1 MNIIDPALTELVPGL
16 PAGTATPV
24 LAVFRPSHGLN
35 PLVQAAH
42 PLLEVGSLLRHV
54 QAQPPM
60 DLEALRMQLAGMV
73 RDFVAACPS
82 IDTETVAAAR
92 YCLCTFV
99 DEAIG
104 ATAWGGQAWSTRSLL
119 VLFHGET
126 SGGERVFTIL
136 HKLSQNPAANID
148 ALELLY
154 VILALGME
162 GRYRLTAGG
171 GAALVQVRERLHA
184 LIRATRGR
192 TDAVLSP
199 HARGEAARRGR
210 ARSAASTA
218 WLLFGVVCMCAM
230 LYTVLDARLRRQAR
244 PVALA
249 REAVHVLRPA
259 AIAPAPPQAPAIA
272 GPVHAPAVPSLPAP
286 STFAPQLRDLL
297 AADIAAHRLSVGLSA
312 DRAILTLHTDG
323 IFASGSARVRPSYV
337 ALIRRI
343 GAALRDVPGQV
354 IVVGHTDN
362 QPPAPGTPSNWA
374 LSLARATHVVDLL
387 REETAQPGRFLAQGR
402 ADADPVAPND
412 TPAGQARNRRVVI
425 TVLAPG
431 AAL

>member
-1 MNIIDPALTELVPGL
+1 MNMIEPALTEQGPGA
-16 PAGTATPV
+16 PPGTATPP
-24 LAVFRPSHGLN
+24 LAVFTPGEGLN
-35 PLVQAAH
+35 ALVLAAH

-54 QAQPPM
+54 QIQSPIH
-60 DLEALRMQLAGMV
+60 LEALRTQLVGMV
-73 RDFVAACPS
+73 RDFVAACAA

-99 DEAIG
+99 DEAIA
-104 ATAWGGQAWSTRSLL
+104 ATAWGGQAWSARSLL

-154 VILALGME
+154 VILALGMQ

-171 GAALVQVRERLHA
+171 DAALVQVRDRLHA
-184 LIRATRGR
+184 LIRTTRGSP
-192 TDAVLSP
+192 DAALSP
-199 HARGEAARRGR
+199 HARGEAARR
-210 ARSAASTA
+210 ARMRSPAATV
-218 WLLFGVVCMCAM
+218 WLLFGVVCMCAT
-230 LYTVLDARLRRQAR
+230 LYTVLDARLHRQAR

-249 REAVHVLRPA
+249 REAVHVVRPA
-259 AIAPAPPQAPAIA
+259 AIAAAPHQAPAIA
-272 GPVHAPAVPSLPAP
+272 EPAPAPAPPPLPAP
-286 STFAPQLRDLL
+286 KPFAPQLRNLL
-297 AADIAAHRLSVGLSA
+297 AADIAAHRLSVELAA

-323 IFASGSARVRPSYV
+323 IFASGSAWVRPSYV

-362 QPPAPGTPSNWA
+362 QPPAPGAPSNWA

-387 REETAQPGRFLAQGR
+387 REETAQPGRFLAQGKG
-402 ADADPVAPND
+402 DADPVAPND
-412 TPAGQARNRRVVI
+412 TPANQARNRRVVI
-425 TVLAPG
+425 TLLAPG